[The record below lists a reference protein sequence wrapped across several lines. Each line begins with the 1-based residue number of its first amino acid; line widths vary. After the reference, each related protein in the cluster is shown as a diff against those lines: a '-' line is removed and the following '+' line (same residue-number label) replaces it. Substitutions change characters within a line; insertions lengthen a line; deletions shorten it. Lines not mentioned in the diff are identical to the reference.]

1 MADDPRDTGAIAP
14 SAAGGVT
21 LMAPAAPVV
30 ELSGADL
37 TFSVPAEWLQFRTTA
52 EIEVESDWLGQE
64 RALAA
69 LELALHVRHGGFN
82 IYVCG
87 LSGTHRDQDL
97 ADLLRRF
104 TAGQPTPGDR
114 VLVQNFRN
122 PDRPRALY
130 LPAGTG
136 ARLRQ
141 DMRELIH
148 ELRQVLA
155 RTLREETFEEEKE
168 RLADQ
173 FGEQGET
180 INRELAGHAEQ
191 AGFMLQPG
199 PSGEVLFVPLK
210 DGRPMQPEELTKLTE
225 EEQTA
230 LRKRQRELGRQVKA
244 VMRRQRG
251 LVGRLAREVKA
262 AERRAAAEV
271 LTPLIGE
278 LTERYPDAEVR
289 QYLAEVSEHILD
301 NLEDFQEQ
309 PPTPVPPFMMPW
321 VPRGEEFLDYEV
333 NVLVDSSSPQGA
345 PIVIE
350 PSPMYKNLFGAV
362 ERMVDRSGKLVTNF
376 TRVTAGSLLRAHG
389 GCLIMNVIDALSEPL
404 VWRSLKRTLKTGQ
417 LEIETYDPFA
427 LFSVAALKPEAMA
440 VDTRVVLVGPTE
452 VFQLLYFVDE
462 EFREIFKVRADFG
475 YEVDG
480 AAAHHS
486 FVAQVARIARQEAL
500 PPFTADA
507 VAQLLEFAAR
517 TVGDRRKLPSQYDDL
532 GDVMREAAFWTRK
545 AGRAEVVAADVQ
557 QAVDQRRFRLDRI
570 AAKMQE
576 LVRDG
581 VLLVAVDGRRVGQVN
596 GLAVM
601 NLGGYE
607 FGRPSRITAAVS
619 MGTQGVIAVDREA
632 KMSGKTYDK
641 GVLIIAGYIRHTYAQ
656 EVPLSL
662 SASLSFEQSYGEI
675 DGDSASVAEI
685 CALISSVSGVPLRQ
699 DLAVTG
705 SVNQFGDIQA
715 IGAVNAKV
723 EGFFY
728 TCRAIGL
735 TGRQGVVIPAANI
748 AHVLVTQE
756 VVDAVRAGR
765 FHIYPVTTLNQC
777 LELLTDVRAGGVH
790 EPGTIH
796 HLAAQRLRALATN
809 LRQFMAGTDRGA
821 EAKMPDGERS

>member
-1 MADDPRDTGAIAP
+1 MPDDPIDAGWTTPRSAGGENLMPPAGSLTEL
-14 SAAGGVT
+14 SAA
-21 LMAPAAPVV
+21 
-30 ELSGADL
+30 EL
-37 TFSVPAEWLQFRTTA
+37 TFTAPPEWLQFRTTA
-52 EIEVESDWLGQE
+52 DIKGDGDWLGQE

-104 TAGQPTPGDR
+104 TGDQPTPGDR

-136 ARLRQ
+136 VRLRQ

-148 ELRQVLA
+148 ELRQVLP

-180 INRELAGHAEQ
+180 INRELAAHAEK
-191 AGFMLQPG
+191 AGFILQPG

-210 DGRPMQPEELTKLTE
+210 DGRPMQPEELAALTE
-225 EEQTA
+225 EEQAA
-230 LRKRQRELGRQVKA
+230 LRTRQRELGRQVKS

-262 AERRAAAEV
+262 AERRAAADV

-278 LTERYPDAEVR
+278 LVDSYADPEVR
-289 QYLAEVSEHILD
+289 AYLSEVSEHILD

-309 PPTPVPPFMMPW
+309 PATPMPPFMMPW
-321 VPRGEEFLDYEV
+321 LPKGEEFLDYEV
-333 NVLVDSSSPQGA
+333 NVLVDSSTSQGA

-376 TRVTAGSLLRAHG
+376 TRVSAGSLLRAHG
-389 GCLIMNVIDALSEPL
+389 GCLIMNVIDVLSEPL

-440 VDTRVVLVGPTE
+440 VDARVVLVGPTDI
-452 VFQLLYFVDE
+452 FQLLYFVDE
-462 EFREIFKVRADFG
+462 EFRDIFKVRADFG

-480 AAAHHS
+480 ALAHRS
-486 FVAQVARIARQEAL
+486 FVGQVARIARQEAL
-500 PPFTADA
+500 PSFTAEA
-507 VAQLLEFAAR
+507 VARLMEFAAR
-517 TVGDRRKLPSQYDDL
+517 TVGDRRKLPSQFDDL
-532 GDVMREAAFWTRK
+532 GDVMREAAFWARK
-545 AGRAEVVAADVQ
+545 GGRAEVVAADVQ
-557 QAVDQRRFRLDRI
+557 QAVEQRRFRLDRI

-576 LVRDG
+576 MVRDK
-581 VLLVAVDGRRVGQVN
+581 VLLVDVDGRRVGQVN
-596 GLAVM
+596 GLAVL

-619 MGTQGVIAVDREA
+619 MGTHGVVAVDREA

-641 GVLIIAGYIRHTYAQ
+641 GVLIISGYIRHTYAQ
-656 EVPLSL
+656 DVPLSL
-662 SASLSFEQSYGEI
+662 SASLSFEQSYSEI
-675 DGDSASVAEI
+675 DGDSASVAEL
-685 CALISSVSGVPLRQ
+685 CALISSLSGVALRQ

-715 IGAVNAKV
+715 IGGVNAKV

-728 TCRAIGL
+728 TCREVGL
-735 TGRQGVVIPAANI
+735 TGRQGVVIPAAN
-748 AHVLVTQE
+748 VTHLMVTRE
-756 VVDAVRAGR
+756 IVEAVSAGR
-765 FHIYPVTTLNQC
+765 FHVYPVATLNQC
-777 LELLTDVRAGGVH
+777 LELFTGVRAGDVR

-796 HLAAQRLRALATN
+796 YLAAQRLRSLSTN
-809 LRQFMAGTDRGA
+809 LRHFMGGSDSTRQI
-821 EAKMPDGERS
+821 E